1 MTNGNIIFT
10 RKDTAELVDRPMPEP
25 KAGEVRVRLVRSC
38 ISSGTERANLTGVP
52 DNAVG
57 VFTDPDKATVTFPRR
72 GGYSSSGIVDAVGE
86 GVAGLKEG
94 DRVAMSWTFH
104 AQFVCVPAERA
115 YPIPGNVSFAD
126 AAFAHIST
134 FPMAAIR
141 KCRLEIGE
149 PSLVMGQG
157 VLGQIAVMLLRAG
170 GAAPIVAADP
180 DAGKRETALRLGA
193 DYAFDPLAPDFA
205 GRVKEVCRGGRKAL
219 EGNVDD
225 DGAKVVVE
233 VTGSGGALDTALDA
247 AAPFARLALLGCTRD
262 SNFTVNYYRKVHA
275 RGVTMVGAH
284 TSARPSHES
293 AAGWLTTRDDACAFL
308 RLLSLGR
315 ISLKGFV
322 AETHKP
328 RECAEVYARLAKGGA
343 FPVVQFDWTS
353 QTSQNHGTSRT

>member
-1 MTNGNIIFT
+1 MTNENIIFT
-10 RKDTAELVDRPMPEP
+10 RKDTAELVDRPMPVP
-25 KAGEVRVRLVRSC
+25 KTGEVRVRLVRSC

-57 VFTDPDKATVTFPRR
+57 IFTDPDKATVTFPRQS
-72 GGYSSSGIVDAVGE
+72 GYSSSGIVDAVGE
-86 GVAGLKEG
+86 GVAGLKAG
-94 DRVAMSWTFH
+94 DRVSMSWTVH
-104 AQFVCVPAERA
+104 AQYVCVPAERA
-115 YPIPGNVSFAD
+115 YLIPDNVSFAD

-157 VLGQIAVMLLRAG
+157 VLGQIAVMLLKAG

-193 DYAFDPLAPDFA
+193 DYAFDPLAADFA
-205 GRVKEVCRGGRKAL
+205 VRVKEVCRGGRKAL

-225 DGAKVVVE
+225 GAKVIIE
-233 VTGSGGALDTALDA
+233 VTGNGGALNTALDA

-284 TSARPSHES
+284 TAARPSHES
-293 AAGWLTTRDDACAFL
+293 AAGWWTTRDDACTFL

-322 AETHKP
+322 AETHAP
-328 RECAEVYARLAKGGA
+328 QECTEVYARLAKGGA

-353 QTSQNHGTSRT
+353 QTSKDSQTSRT

>member
-1 MTNGNIIFT
+1 MNLNIVFT
-10 RKDTAELVDRPMPEP
+10 KKDTAELVERVMPEP
-25 KAGEVRVRLVRSC
+25 GKGQVRVRLVRSC

-57 VFTDPDKATVTFPRR
+57 VFTDPDKATVTFPRQ
-72 GGYSSSGIVDAVGE
+72 GGYSSCGVVDAVGE
-86 GVAGLKEG
+86 GVADLKCG
-94 DRVAMSWTFH
+94 DRVSMSWTVH
-104 AQFVCVPAERA
+104 AQYVCVPAARA
-115 YPIPGNVSFAD
+115 YPIPEGVSFED

-149 PSLVMGQG
+149 PALVMGQG
-157 VLGQIAVMLLRAG
+157 VLGQIAVMLLKAG
-170 GAAPIVAADP
+170 GAAPVVAADP

-193 DYAFDPLAPDFA
+193 DYAFDPLASDFA
-205 GRVKEVCRGGRKAL
+205 ARVKEVCRGGRKAL

-225 DGAKVVVE
+225 DGAKVIVE
-233 VTGSGGALDTALDA
+233 VTGNGGALNTALDA

-284 TSARPSHES
+284 TAARPSYES
-293 AAGWLTTRDDACAFL
+293 AAGWWTTRDDACTFL

-322 AETHKP
+322 AEVHRP
-328 RECAEVYARLAKGGA
+328 QDCAAVYARLAKGGA
-343 FPVVQFDWTS
+343 FPTVQFDWTVQTS
-353 QTSQNHGTSRT
+353 QTSQTSQT